1 VTSREEAFLRDQ
13 QPLEVEL
20 KLATTAEAMES
31 LLASPLLREHAR
43 STVRSRHLVST
54 YFDTADQRLSR
65 KRLSLRVRQSGRKL
79 IQTLKTPNQAERP
92 GAERGEWEVEVSH
105 ATPHLTAFDDPA
117 VLEVT
122 GLILPDELA
131 PVFETRF
138 RRRAMMI
145 EWPDGDQP
153 PAQIEVAFD
162 NGTIRANGREQ
173 PISELELE
181 LKRGQP
187 RSLFELAE
195 MLRTVA
201 PLRLHTLDKAARGY
215 LLASS
220 DAPGWYKARPV
231 TLAPGMLV
239 DDALHQILGACI
251 RHWLDNE
258 AATLDGRDPEG
269 LHQLRVAL
277 RRLRSALTLF
287 KTAMDEATRTSWS
300 SELRWLLGPLGP
312 ARDLDVFATEMLAPI
327 QAARGD
333 DPDLAALAA
342 MVTSRRQAAQAQ
354 LREALR
360 SERYGDLA
368 LRLACW
374 VERRGWRQGAD
385 VDVLLAQRQPVSSF
399 ATTILAKRHRQALK
413 RGRHF
418 ANLDP
423 EQRHQ
428 LRIALKK
435 LRYGTE
441 FFSSLF
447 EAKSVSRLRK
457 AAARMQDIL
466 GHLNDVAVAQDLVHG
481 LLRETPE
488 GTERTSSALG
498 AGQVI
503 GWYARQ
509 SMLLEPQAVEAW
521 KAFRKAKPYWT
532 SDA

>member
-1 VTSREEAFLRDQ
+1 MTSREEAFLRDQ

-65 KRLSLRVRQSGRKL
+65 KRLSLRIRQSGRKL
-79 IQTLKTPNQAERP
+79 IQTLKTPNQADRA

-105 ATPHLTAFDDPA
+105 STPHLTAFDDPA

-162 NGTIRANGREQ
+162 SGTIRADGREQ

-195 MLRTVA
+195 MLRAVA

-220 DAPGWYKARPV
+220 EAPGWHKARPV

-258 AATLDGRDPEG
+258 AATLDGHDPEG

-287 KTAMDEATRTSWS
+287 KTAMDEATRTGWS
-300 SELRWLLGPLGP
+300 TELRWLLGPLGP

-327 QAARGD
+327 QVARGD

-342 MVTSRRQAAQAQ
+342 VVASGRQAAQAQ

-418 ANLDP
+418 AKLDP

-435 LRYGTE
+435 LRYGAE

-447 EAKSVSRLRK
+447 EAKPVSRFRK
-457 AAARMQDIL
+457 AAAQMQDIL

-481 LLRETPE
+481 LLREMPE
-488 GTERTSSALG
+488 GTERTSSAFG

-532 SDA
+532 DDA